1 MRWTGNYLK
10 LRTLGPE
17 LVIKTCDSQDL
28 TLHNVLSGKKTL
40 IS

>member
-17 LVIKTCDSQDL
+17 LVENSDQ
-28 TLHNVLSGKKTL
+28 L
-40 IS
+40 IPDGQPGS